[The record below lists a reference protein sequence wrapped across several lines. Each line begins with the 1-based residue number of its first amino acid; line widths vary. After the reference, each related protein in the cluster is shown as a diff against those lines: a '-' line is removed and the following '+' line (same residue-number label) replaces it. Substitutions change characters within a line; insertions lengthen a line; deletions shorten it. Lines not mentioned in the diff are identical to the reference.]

1 MKTLVVFFLCQI
13 FCLHFL
19 YAQEV
24 TNQFWLE
31 YRPTYVF
38 TPKVK
43 LDMRLS
49 FRDEFDDTNWHT
61 WEARFIP
68 VIKLGKGF
76 DANLGLSFLETSQSL
91 VLSTTEVRLA
101 PGVRYKLPWKRV
113 ELGAWLRL
121 EFRWVH
127 DKQQSAWNY
136 TTRPRLRFFTD
147 IPINAKSMEG
157 DHFFYASS
165 FVEFFYQD
173 DSDVQE
179 RYAQKL
185 WMRVGLGYK
194 LNKSLRF
201 EVLYTRQ
208 DSKNTIQ
215 TSFED
220 LTNEN
225 IFVLALRHKLKTKQK
240 KVPAT
245 K

>member
-1 MKTLVVFFLCQI
+1 MKGLVIFILCQF
-13 FCLHFL
+13 FCLPSSV
-19 YAQEV
+19 AQDV
-24 TNQFWLE
+24 TEQIWLE

-38 TPKVK
+38 TPKIK

-76 DANLGLSFLETSQSL
+76 DVNLGLSFLETSQSL

-101 PGVRYKLPWKRV
+101 PGVRYHLPWERV
-113 ELGAWLRL
+113 DLGAWLRL

-127 DKQQSAWNY
+127 DKQQSEWNY

-147 IPINAKSMEG
+147 IPINAKSMKG

-208 DSKNTIQ
+208 DSKNTINA
-215 TSFED
+215 SFED